1 MEEGQAKMQKDKEQI
16 VKRLKTARGH
26 LGRVIKMV
34 EEGKYCIDILQ
45 QSLAVQAAL
54 KRVDEMILA
63 DHLTHCV
70 RGALEGKEKDK
81 QLEEILEVFKKGRN

>member
-1 MEEGQAKMQKDKEQI
+1 MKEDKQEI

-26 LGRVIKMV
+26 LRRVIKMV

-54 KRVDEMILA
+54 KRADEEILA

-70 RGALEGKEKDK
+70 KGALDDKEKDK
-81 QLEEILEVFKKGRN
+81 QLKEILEVFRKGRK